1 MNKKIIF
8 LSLLFLCVGL
18 SSRAQVKNKPKSI
31 IATTSSMKQYY
42 EKPDL
47 DKMLKGELINLY
59 IERVKLLIDTVPYIA
74 LATKPGTTMTDIG
87 IPDTNENR
95 KALDLQ
101 QEASLSFLTTTIDF
115 QSKMLP
121 YADKSTIVTSI
132 LYYQNML
139 RELHL
144 INE

>member
-8 LSLLFLCVGL
+8 LSLLFVMLGL
-18 SSRAQVKNKPKSI
+18 SSQSQVKNKPKSI

-42 EKPDL
+42 EKPEL

-59 IERVKLLIDTVPYIA
+59 VERVKLLVDTIPYIA

-87 IPDTNENR
+87 IPDTTENR
-95 KALDLQ
+95 KALDVQ
-101 QEASLSFLTTTIDF
+101 QEASINFLTSTIEF
-115 QSKMLP
+115 HSKMLP
-121 YADKSTIVTSI
+121 YADKGTIITSI